1 MITKSRIGKI
11 LGSLLLTGGIFAASG
26 FFNEAS
32 AQRDPFVKPV
42 VKAARASAPGTKSS
56 GQPGDPSKTVNALG
70 VPPVEQRVNYY
81 MNVIRPQCISR
92 GCAPMPK
99 PTVVMTLAEM
109 QVTGITRTPRGYAA
123 IVELTPIK
131 LSYTIYPGEKFFDG
145 QLVAVEDNHLVFR
158 KVTKMSNG
166 KFTVAEEKK
175 VLRKMSFQEEL
186 ARSSV
191 DTLPSSGATET
202 EKRDYPVEKASAGGD
217 PSDPSKPA
225 GDPNKIVFPL
235 DELMKADKEAP
246 KDAKGKP
253 AEKGKGK
260 TVARKKN

>member
-11 LGSLLLTGGIFAASG
+11 LSSLLLTGGVILASG
-26 FFNEAS
+26 SLYETV
-32 AQRDPFVKPV
+32 AQRDPFMKPTVKPT
-42 VKAARASAPGTKSS
+42 RASSTGPSVPGEKKPT
-56 GQPGDPSKTVNALG
+56 GPLG
-70 VPPVEQRVNYY
+70 VPPVEQRVSYY
-81 MNVIRPQCISR
+81 MNVIRPQCIMQ

-158 KVTKMSNG
+158 RVTKMSNG
-166 KFTVAEEKK
+166 KFAVAEEKK
-175 VLRKMSFQEEL
+175 ILRKMNFQEEL

-191 DTLPSSGATET
+191 DTLPSSGTSEP
-202 EKRDYPVEKASAGGD
+202 EKKVQENPVERASGD
-217 PSDPSKPA
+217 APDAAKQS
-225 GDPNKIVFPL
+225 DPNKLVFPM
-235 DELMKADKEAP
+235 DEMMKSEKEKP
-246 KDAKGKP
+246 QDAKGKP
-253 AEKGKGK
+253 AEKGKVK
-260 TVARKKN
+260 AVARKKN